1 MTHAFHFYD
10 EATGIF
16 SGRYFI
22 GPAHEAEQERPAG
35 HGVFV
40 GAVDPRRVRVDLA
53 TGQLVPHQPPAPS
66 DDELQTW
73 RWDAEAWRWV
83 SEPTAAALA
92 RDARAERARR
102 LLACDWTQLPDV
114 PAWTAQAWAAYR
126 QALRDITAQPGFPIS
141 ITWPEEPTP

>member
-1 MTHAFHFYD
+1 MKTWTFYSA
-10 EATGIF
+10 ETGALTGQAF
-16 SGRYFI
+16 SG
-22 GPAHEAEQERPAG
+22 PDSWLEANTPAG
-35 HGVFV
+35 CKAIEGRH
-40 GAVDPRRVRVDLA
+40 DHERVRVDLA
-53 TGQLVPHQPPAPS
+53 TGETVPHQPHAPEA
-66 DDELQTW
+66 DDLQTW

-114 PAWTAQAWAAYR
+114 PAWTAQAWGAYR